1 MKVVFLNCGFK
12 ESLRCAIFVKKMF
25 SLVRPP
31 PPQKKN
37 KQTKKTKKNT
47 TKKKNEK
54 QYRRKH
60 KSKIIRTKIARRR
73 GFKRTTFNHI
83 ESYFYCPIKS
93 SLSRKCFPSPPP
105 PQNKTKENK
114 RRKQYKTKHKSKKL

>member
-1 MKVVFLNCGFK
+1 MCYPWSNHNATSVLQRREPGQIEK
-12 ESLRCAIFVKKMF
+12 
-25 SLVRPP
+25 
-31 PPQKKN
+31 QK
-37 KQTKKTKKNT
+37 QKKTK
-47 TKKKNEK
+47 TK
-54 QYRRKH
+54 Q
-60 KSKIIRTKIARRR
+60 S
-73 GFKRTTFNHI
+73 NHI